1 MTKENLGS
9 RHRGEENSMIDRFKI
24 ETFFNIVRGTRLVV
38 RKKGLKKEKRGE
50 KLIIRP
56 TRNFYFGFYR

>member
-38 RKKGLKKEKRGE
+38 RKKGLKKGTGKEGGE
-50 KLIIRP
+50 INYS
-56 TRNFYFGFYR
+56 TDS